1 VKTTSVEENTDNEI
15 LAENPTVQNLLAV
28 GNITSNSE
36 IVEEENEQNTFSKDD
51 NLLPVPHI

>member
-28 GNITSNSE
+28 RNITSNSE

-51 NLLPVPHI
+51 NLLTVPHI